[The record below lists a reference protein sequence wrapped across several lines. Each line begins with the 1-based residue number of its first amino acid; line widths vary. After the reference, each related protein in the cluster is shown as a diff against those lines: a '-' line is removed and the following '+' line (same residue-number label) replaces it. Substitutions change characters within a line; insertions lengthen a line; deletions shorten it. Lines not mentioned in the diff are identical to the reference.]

1 MKLRTEH
8 TQCESVESTFGFY
21 PGVLRI
27 DKINSS
33 YYANYRNTS
42 YLQKKYFMLQ
52 QLSISHKVYYI

>member
-33 YYANYRNTS
+33 YYAN
-42 YLQKKYFMLQ
+42 
-52 QLSISHKVYYI
+52 